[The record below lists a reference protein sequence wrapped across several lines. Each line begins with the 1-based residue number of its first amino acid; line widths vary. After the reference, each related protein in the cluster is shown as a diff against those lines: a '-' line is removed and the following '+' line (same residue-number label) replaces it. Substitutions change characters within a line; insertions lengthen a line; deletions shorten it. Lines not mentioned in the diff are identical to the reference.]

1 LIAPSSVAKQST
13 VESVENAAV
22 VVNPRTIFK
31 YGLDNAYGGGESVVL
46 DIIIV

>member
-1 LIAPSSVAKQST
+1 MP
-13 VESVENAAV
+13 AV

-31 YGLDNAYGGGESVVL
+31 HGLDNAHGGGESVVL